1 MATIFDFNTPFGMV
15 NSQPNIGPITPMTPQ
30 PAKDRTGLATM
41 LFALGGALKGDKDFV
56 QKAIQLKEMKESKE
70 KKNQQEEAW
79 KTWKENNMD
88 DFLSNTNIPESFKQ
102 LFDIMDAKQG
112 LSLVTS
118 FLPKDKDISPSMQI
132 KQEELNVLRKLEKL
146 NGNIDSLN
154 NYEKLVYNNFIKRDD
169 SQSILEQLGLLG
181 QQNTEL
187 IIKEVKG

>member
-1 MATIFDFNTPFGMV
+1 
-15 NSQPNIGPITPMTPQ
+15 
-30 PAKDRTGLATM
+30 M
-41 LFALGGALKGDKDFV
+41 LFALGGALRGDKDFV
-56 QKAIQLKEMKESKE
+56 AKAIQLREMKESKE

-132 KQEELNVLRKLEKL
+132 KEEELNVLRKLKKFD
-146 NGNIDSLN
+146 GDMDSLS
-154 NYEKLVYNNFIKRDD
+154 NYEKLVYDNFIKKDD

-181 QQNTEL
+181 SQNTEL
-187 IIKEVKG
+187 VIEKIKG

>member
-1 MATIFDFNTPFGMV
+1 
-15 NSQPNIGPITPMTPQ
+15 
-30 PAKDRTGLATM
+30 
-41 LFALGGALKGDKDFV
+41 KDFV

>member
-1 MATIFDFNTPFGMV
+1 MA
-15 NSQPNIGPITPMTPQ
+15 ITQ
-30 PAKDRTGLATM
+30 QKDKSGLATM
-41 LFALGGALKGDKDFV
+41 LFALGGALRGDKDFV
-56 QKAIQLKEMKESKE
+56 AKAIQLKDMKESKE

-102 LFDIMDAKQG
+102 LLDIMDAKQG

-118 FLPKDKDISPSMQI
+118 FLPKNKDISPSMQI